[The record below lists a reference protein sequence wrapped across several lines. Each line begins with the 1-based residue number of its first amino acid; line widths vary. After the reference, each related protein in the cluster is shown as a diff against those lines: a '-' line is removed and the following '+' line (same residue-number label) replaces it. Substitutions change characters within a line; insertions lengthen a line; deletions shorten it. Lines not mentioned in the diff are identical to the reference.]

1 MKKTKKFVEELRTQ
15 GLKVTPQRL
24 AIYEMLKSTNAH
36 PTVESIY
43 TLLHTQYP
51 MMSLA
56 TVYKTVE
63 SLSKAKLIQMLN
75 TGEDSFRYDGFT
87 HPHAHVQ
94 CNKCSRVDD
103 VPTFLTEEDFS
114 MEVARQT
121 GYSLTHQQLYF
132 FGTCPNCSG
141 QQ

>member
-1 MKKTKKFVEELRTQ
+1 MKKTKKFVEQLRTQ

-24 AIYEMLKSTNAH
+24 AIYELLKNTNTH

-43 TLLHTQYP
+43 NLLHTQYP

-63 SLSKAKLIQMLN
+63 SLSKANLIQMLN
-75 TGEDSFRYDGFT
+75 TGEDSFRYDGFI

-103 VPTFLTEEDFS
+103 VPDFATEEDIS
-114 MEVARQT
+114 IEVARQT
-121 GYSLTHQQLYF
+121 GYTLTHRQLYF